1 MDGGMCMLKKMF
13 ILLAVFALTACTQT
27 QKDFALVDTKG
38 YLSNPE
44 SVSEM
49 PQDALVANQQFALAL
64 YQQLLNDQ
72 KNVFFSPL
80 SVQLAL
86 SMTANGAA
94 NSTLKEML
102 DVLRYPDVENMND
115 FSRLTQSYLLKQS
128 DLFSINNSV
137 WIKDA
142 YKEKVKQPFLNDVVK
157 HYGSMVATLDF
168 SQNSAAETINQWV
181 KENTQGRIKQVIKPP
196 IDALT
201 VMFLINTLTFQAKW
215 EEPFDKMLTKNDSF
229 ANLSEKIQYVVG
241 SRNLPYFEDDRVSVA
256 SFLTKNQK
264 QEVMILLPKVGVTLS
279 NQNLIEILSMEM
291 PVSSVAVQLPKVMI
305 NAEAELKDTLGKM
318 GMPSAFVDDIADF
331 SNMAHDAKADG
342 LHIFSVV
349 HKTFWMLDEE
359 GTEAAAV
366 TKVEMQIKSSPAGDY
381 SFVVNRPF
389 TVVIRDKE
397 SGLILFMGHI
407 IDPQP

>member
-1 MDGGMCMLKKMF
+1 MFKKMF

-27 QKDFALVDTKG
+27 QKDFALVNTKG

-44 SVSEM
+44 SVNELH
-49 PQDALVANQQFALAL
+49 QDALLANRDFALAL

-80 SVQLAL
+80 SIQLAL

-94 NSTLKEML
+94 NATLKEML
-102 DVLRYPDVENMND
+102 DVLRYQNVEKMND

-128 DLFSINNSV
+128 DVFSINNSV

-142 YKEKVKQPFLNDVVK
+142 YREKVKQPFLNDVVK
-157 HYGSMVATLDF
+157 HFGSMVAVLDF

-181 KENTQGRIKQVIKPP
+181 KENTNGRIKQVVKPP

-215 EEPFDKMLTKNDSF
+215 ETPFDKMLTRNDSF
-229 ANLSEKIQYVVG
+229 ANLSEKIQYVYG
-241 SRNLPYFEDDRVSVA
+241 SRLLPYIEDDRVSMA
-256 SFLTKNQK
+256 AFLTKDDK
-264 QEVMILLPKVGVTLS
+264 QEVLIILPRVGVTLS
-279 NQNLIEILSMEM
+279 NQELSDYLSQTM
-291 PVSSVAVQLPKVMI
+291 PMSSVVVQLPKVMI
-305 NAEAELKDTLGKM
+305 NAESELKDTLGKM

-331 SNMAHDAKADG
+331 SNMASDAKADG
-342 LHIFSVV
+342 LHIFSVL

-366 TKVEMQIKSSPAGDY
+366 TKVEMQIKSSPTGDY
-381 SFVVNRPF
+381 TFTVNRPF

-397 SGLILFMGHI
+397 TGLILFMGHI
-407 IDPQP
+407 INPQP

>member
-1 MDGGMCMLKKMF
+1 MFKKMF

-27 QKDFALVDTKG
+27 QKDFALVNTKG

-44 SVSEM
+44 SVSELH
-49 PQDALVANQQFALAL
+49 QDALLANREFALAL

-80 SVQLAL
+80 SIQLAL

-94 NSTLKEML
+94 NTTLKEML
-102 DVLRYPDVENMND
+102 DVLRYPNVEKMND

-128 DLFSINNSV
+128 DVFSINNSV

-142 YKEKVKQPFLNDVVK
+142 YREKVKQPFLNDVVK
-157 HYGSMVATLDF
+157 HFGSMVAVLDF
-168 SQNSAAETINQWV
+168 SQDSAADTINQWV
-181 KENTQGRIKQVIKPP
+181 KENTNGRIKQVVKPP

-215 EEPFDKMLTKNDSF
+215 ENPFDKMLTRNDSF
-229 ANLSEKIQYVVG
+229 ANLGEKIQYVYG
-241 SRNLPYFEDDRVSVA
+241 SRLLPYVEDDRVSMA
-256 SFLTKNQK
+256 AFLTKDNK
-264 QEVMILLPKVGVTLS
+264 QEVLIILPRVGVTLS
-279 NQNLIEILSMEM
+279 NQELSDYLSQTM
-291 PVSSVAVQLPKVMI
+291 PISSVVVQLPKVMI
-305 NAEAELKDTLGKM
+305 NAESELKHTLGKM

-331 SNMAHDAKADG
+331 SNMASDAKADG
-342 LHIFSVV
+342 LHIFSVL

-366 TKVEMQIKSSPAGDY
+366 TKVEMQIKSSPTGDY
-381 SFVVNRPF
+381 TFTVNRPF

-397 SGLILFMGHI
+397 TGLILFMGHI
-407 IDPQP
+407 INPQP

>member
-1 MDGGMCMLKKMF
+1 LH
-13 ILLAVFALTACTQT
+13 
-27 QKDFALVDTKG
+27 
-38 YLSNPE
+38 
-44 SVSEM
+44 
-49 PQDALVANQQFALAL
+49 QDALLANRDFALAL

-80 SVQLAL
+80 SIQLAL

-94 NSTLKEML
+94 NATLKEML
-102 DVLRYPDVENMND
+102 DVLRYQNVEKMND

-128 DLFSINNSV
+128 DVFSINNSV

-142 YKEKVKQPFLNDVVK
+142 YREKVKQPFLNDVVK
-157 HYGSMVATLDF
+157 HFGSMVAVLDF

-181 KENTQGRIKQVIKPP
+181 KENTNGRIKQVVKPP

-215 EEPFDKMLTKNDSF
+215 ENPFDKMLTRNDSF
-229 ANLSEKIQYVVG
+229 ANLSEKIQYVYG
-241 SRNLPYFEDDRVSVA
+241 SRLLPYIEDDRVSMA
-256 SFLTKNQK
+256 AFLTKDDK
-264 QEVMILLPKVGVTLS
+264 QEILIILPRVGVTLS
-279 NQNLIEILSMEM
+279 NQELSDYLSQTM
-291 PVSSVAVQLPKVMI
+291 PMSSVVVQLPKVMI
-305 NAEAELKDTLGKM
+305 NAESELKDTLGKM

-331 SNMAHDAKADG
+331 SNMASDAKADG
-342 LHIFSVV
+342 LHIFSVL

-366 TKVEMQIKSSPAGDY
+366 TKVEMQIKSSPTGDY
-381 SFVVNRPF
+381 TFTVNRPF

-397 SGLILFMGHI
+397 TGLILFMGHI
-407 IDPQP
+407 INPQP